1 MRIMLFD
8 ATRQWTG
15 GAYRVLL
22 FSRELKARG
31 HEVTVCCLPG
41 SEIAKRLGQEG
52 IPFFTLDPRSD
63 VNLLVVPEIVRMMR
77 QKAVEIID
85 VHSPK
90 FYWLALIAARIAGR
104 PVIITR
110 NVPFRKTGIKK
121 KINSL
126 LYGHLV
132 DRVVSVSEKVK
143 RELMEDY
150 RIGDGRIEVI
160 HDGLDMSKFEG
171 KDHGKLEST
180 GSVQVGVISRL
191 DHGKG
196 LECFIDAIPQII
208 RTFPDIRFLVAG
220 SGAIEESLRLRAH
233 ELGID
238 DNITFAGFRHD
249 IPELLKDIDITLL
262 PSPDEAMSMIAL
274 ESMASGVPVVATSG
288 TGLVD
293 IISNMEN
300 GVIVIPN
307 DPKALADGAI
317 SLLKSDYRAF
327 GQKAREVVREKFAT
341 DRVIDQYES
350 LLRSLVRKKREP

>member
-22 FSRELKARG
+22 FSRELRLRG
-31 HEVTVCCLPG
+31 HEVTVGCLPG
-41 SEIAKRLGQEG
+41 SELSKRLGQEG
-52 IPFFTLDPRSD
+52 VPFFTLDPRSD
-63 VNLLVVPEIVRMMR
+63 INLSVAPEIVRMMR
-77 QKAVEIID
+77 QKAVEVID

-90 FYWLALIAARIAGR
+90 FYWLALIAARVVGL

-126 LYGHLV
+126 LYGRLV

-143 RELMEDY
+143 RELMVDYEIEDS
-150 RIGDGRIEVI
+150 RIEVI
-160 HDGLDMSKFEG
+160 HDGLDMARFEG
-171 KDHGKLEST
+171 DGHGKRENS
-180 GSVQVGVISRL
+180 GSFMIGVISRL
-191 DHGKG
+191 DYGKG
-196 LECFIDAIPQII
+196 LECFIEAIPEIL
-208 RTFPDIRFLVAG
+208 RTFPDARFLIAG
-220 SGAIEESLRLRAH
+220 TGAIEESLRLRAH
-233 ELGID
+233 ELRID
-238 DNITFAGFRHD
+238 ARITFAGFRND
-249 IPELLKDIDITLL
+249 VPELLKDIDITIL

-300 GVIVIPN
+300 GVIVKPN
-307 DPKALADGAI
+307 DPKALADGVV
-317 SLLKSDYRAF
+317 SLLMSDYRAI
-327 GQKAREVVREKFAT
+327 GQKAKEVVREKFT
-341 DRVIDQYES
+341 TNRVIEQYES
-350 LLRSLVRKKREP
+350 LLTSLVRKKR

>member
-15 GAYRVLL
+15 GAFRVFL
-22 FSRELKARG
+22 FSRELRARG
-31 HEVTVCCLPG
+31 HEVTVGCLPG
-41 SEIAKRLGQEG
+41 SELSSRLGQEG
-52 IPFFTLDPRSD
+52 IPFFTLDPKSD
-63 VNLLVVPEIVRMMR
+63 VNLFVVPEIVRILR
-77 QKAVEIID
+77 QKKVEVID
-85 VHSPK
+85 AHSPK
-90 FYWLALIAARIAGR
+90 FYWLTLVAARIVGR

-150 RIGDGRIEVI
+150 QIDDGRIEVI
-160 HDGLDMSKFEG
+160 HDGLDMAKFEG
-171 KDHGKLEST
+171 PGQGRRENSGT
-180 GSVQVGVISRL
+180 VRIGVISRL
-191 DHGKG
+191 DRGKG
-196 LECFIDAIPQII
+196 LECFIDAIPEIV
-208 RTFPDIRFLVAG
+208 RAFPDVRFLVAG
-220 SGAIEESLRLRAH
+220 SGAIEESLRLRAQ
-233 ELGID
+233 ELRID
-238 DNITFAGFRHD
+238 DKITFAGFRHD

-300 GVIVIPN
+300 GVIVSPN

-327 GQKAREVVREKFAT
+327 GQKAKAVVREKFAT
-341 DRVIDQYES
+341 NRVIDQYES
-350 LLRSLVRKKREP
+350 LLVSLVRKKR